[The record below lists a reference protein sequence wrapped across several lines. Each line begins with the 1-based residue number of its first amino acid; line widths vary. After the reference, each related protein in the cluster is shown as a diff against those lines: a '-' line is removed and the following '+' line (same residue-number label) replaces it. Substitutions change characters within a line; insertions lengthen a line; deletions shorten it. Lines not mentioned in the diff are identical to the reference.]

1 MDQLFKRYADPF
13 LLLNTLI
20 QTNSLS
26 SFIDD
31 MFTFINEEFQEK
43 TLWEFFLN
51 KVYDESWSDFYNR
64 ITSDENSKS
73 VDLGATLTKSRE
85 MLINFTP
92 DNEVM

>member
-73 VDLGATLTKSRE
+73 VDLGPTLTKSRE
-85 MLINFTP
+85 MLINFAP

>member
-1 MDQLFKRYADPF
+1 MDQLLKRYADPF

>member
-31 MFTFINEEFQEK
+31 MVTFINEEFQEK

>member
-1 MDQLFKRYADPF
+1 
-13 LLLNTLI
+13 
-20 QTNSLS
+20 
-26 SFIDD
+26 

>member
-13 LLLNTLI
+13 RLLNTLI

>member
-20 QTNSLS
+20 QMNSLS

>member
-20 QTNSLS
+20 RTNSLS